1 MALEGLPALSGR
13 SGVRGKNPT
22 CHSFATEVGATVSS
36 TLPSGLHRLSG
47 IDRLKLRGRLM
58 PYGRWLEVRLCGVD
72 RPVLDG
78 VGHIEDGFPLVAIR
92 VTRQWLSRLV
102 RIAN

>member
-1 MALEGLPALSGR
+1 MALEDLRALSGR

-22 CHSFATEVGATVSS
+22 CHSFATEVGSS
-36 TLPSGLHRLSG
+36 TLPSGSHRLSG
-47 IDRLKLRGRLM
+47 IDRLKLRGRLII
-58 PYGRWLEVRLCGVD
+58 WSVVEVRLCGVD

-78 VGHIEDGFPLVAIR
+78 VGHIEEGFPLVAIP
-92 VTRQWLSRLV
+92 VTRQWLSRVV